1 MFEKIFFM
9 NKNSIIGIVLIIGIL
24 VGWSIWVTPSKEEIA
39 RQREIQD
46 SIYQANRARYIA
58 DSIRFMEAQKAA
70 EQQLSTQS
78 ETNVASDAVM
88 RDKYG
93 VFTTTAKGEEQLY
106 TIENDVLK
114 MTLTTKGAYV
124 KTVELKDYK
133 TWDSLPL
140 IGFDENT
147 SKFNLSFFASNRNVN
162 TIDLFFTPYLNNY
175 PYDGDGKI
183 VVGEK
188 PVVLS
193 FRACSDDLTDV
204 LNPNQYIEFTYTI
217 TKDEYMVDFDVKTV
231 NIKNIIASNT
241 NFITIDWYVDLLK
254 QEKAVDRYNGSNVY
268 YKFLSDD
275 VESLSGDRGGEK
287 DGEKD
292 LRANLKWLSFKQRFF
307 SYSLIAKDYFNS
319 AIVGLKTDVRSTNP
333 RYLKTMYAAVDVP
346 FDAFQENNTL
356 AMQFYFGPNSLKIMD
371 KYDLDLDK
379 QIPLGGKLVGWINR
393 YIVVNVF
400 DWLGSYGWNYGIV
413 ILVLTIIIKLALMP
427 FAYKSYQ
434 STAKMRVLKP
444 EIDEINAKYP
454 DEKDNMK
461 KQQAVMDLYKK
472 AGASPTSG
480 CLPMLLQLPI
490 LWAVFRF
497 FPSSIELR
505 QQPFLWADDL
515 STYDSI
521 LDLGFNIPF
530 YGDHVSLFTLLM
542 TVTTILYTYINNK
555 QMAATNQQGMK
566 GMKVMMYIMPIMFLG
581 LFNSYSA
588 GLSYYYMLV
597 NIITF
602 IQMYLFRVFTD
613 EDKLRKKIELAK
625 QRPVKKSRFQKRLEE
640 MQKQQQQAQRKR

>member
-193 FRACSDDLTDV
+193 FRAYSDDLTDV

-231 NIKNIIASNT
+231 NMKNIIASNT

-292 LRANLKWLSFKQRFF
+292 LRSNLKWLSFKQRFF

>member
-1 MFEKIFFM
+1 M
-9 NKNSIIGIVLIIGIL
+9 NKNSVIGIILIIGIL
-24 VGWSIWVTPSKEEIA
+24 VGWSIWMTPSKEEIA
-39 RQREIQD
+39 RQREYQDSIYRANRERYIQD
-46 SIYQANRARYIA
+46 SI
-58 DSIRFMEAQKAA
+58 RFVEAQRAA
-70 EQQLSTQS
+70 EQQ
-78 ETNVASDAVM
+78 EVAQLGNNEMSDAVM

-93 VFTTTAKGEEQLY
+93 VFATTATGEEQFY
-106 TIENDVLK
+106 TIENDVMK
-114 MTLTTKGAYV
+114 MTLASKGAFV

-133 TWDSLPL
+133 TWDSLAL
-140 IGFDENT
+140 ISFDENT
-147 SKFNLSFFASNRNVN
+147 TKFNLSFFASNRNIN
-162 TIDLFFTPYLNNY
+162 TIDLYFTPYLNNY
-175 PYDGDGKI
+175 PYDGDGNI
-183 VVGEK
+183 VVK
-188 PVVLS
+188 DQPISLT
-193 FRACSDDLTDV
+193 FRAFADDLSDQ
-204 LNPNQYIEFTYTI
+204 LNPNQYIEFTYTVA
-217 TKDEYMVDFDVKTV
+217 KDEYMIDFDVKTV
-231 NIKNIIASNT
+231 NMKNVIASNT
-241 NFITIDWYVDLLK
+241 NFVTLDWYVDLLK

-268 YKFLSDD
+268 YKFVSDD
-275 VESLSGDRGGEK
+275 VESISGNRGGEK

-307 SYSLIAKDYFNS
+307 SYSLIAKENFSS
-319 AIVGLKTDVRSTNP
+319 AVIGMKTDLRQQNP
-333 RYLKTMYAAVDVP
+333 RYLKTMYATVDVP
-346 FDAFQENNTL
+346 FDAFQETNDMP
-356 AMQFYFGPNSLKIMD
+356 MQFYFGPNSLKIMD

-413 ILVLTIIIKLALMP
+413 ILVLTIIIKIALMP

-444 EIDEINAKYP
+444 EIDEINAKFP
-454 DEKDNMK
+454 DERDNMK
-461 KQQAVMDLYKK
+461 KQQAIMDLYKK
-472 AGASPTSG
+472 AGASPTAG

-490 LWAVFRF
+490 LWAIFRF

-581 LFNSYSA
+581 LFNSYSS

-602 IQMYLFRVFTD
+602 LQMYLFRVFLDD
-613 EDKLRKKIELAK
+613 EKLRKKIELAK
-625 QRPVKKSRFQKRLEE
+625 QKPVKKSGFQKRLEE
-640 MQKQQQQAQRKR
+640 LQKQQQQMQRRK

>member
-1 MFEKIFFM
+1 M
-9 NKNSIIGIVLIIGIL
+9 NKNNIIGILLIIGIL
-24 VGWSIWVTPSKEEIA
+24 VGWSIWMTPSKEEIA
-39 RQREIQD
+39 RQKHIND
-46 SIYQANRARYIA
+46 SIYQANRARYIE
-58 DSIRFMEAQKAA
+58 DSIRFMESLKEADEITAQA
-70 EQQLSTQS
+70 EENPEQTQ
-78 ETNVASDAVM
+78 ALL
-88 RDKYG
+88 RDNYG
-93 VFTTTAKGEEQLY
+93 VFASVATGDEKIFTV
-106 TIENDVLK
+106 ENDVMK
-114 MTLTTKGAYV
+114 MTLTSKGAYV

-147 SKFNLSFFASNRNVN
+147 TKFNLSFFASNRSIN
-162 TIDLFFTPYLNNY
+162 TIDLFFTPYLNNE
-175 PYDGDGKI
+175 PIEGDENI
-183 VVGEK
+183 VVKDNPLTIRFKAFIDDGFEN
-188 PVVLS
+188 LN
-193 FRACSDDLTDV
+193 SDE
-204 LNPNQYIEFTYTI
+204 YIEFSYTV
-217 TKDEYMVDFDVKTV
+217 TKDEYMLDFDVKTV
-231 NIKNIIASNT
+231 NMKDVIASNT
-241 NFITIDWYVDLLK
+241 NFVTIDWYADILK
-254 QEKAVDRYNGSNVY
+254 QEKAVDRYNGSNIY
-268 YKFLSDD
+268 YKFVSDD

-292 LRANLKWLSFKQRFF
+292 LRSNLKWLSFKQRFF
-307 SYSLIAKDYFNS
+307 SYSLIAKENFNS
-319 AIVGLKTDVRSTNP
+319 AVIGMKTDPRQNNP
-333 RYLKTMYAAVDVP
+333 RYLKTMYATVDVP
-346 FDAFQENNTL
+346 FDGFKETNVIP
-356 AMQFYFGPNSLKIMD
+356 MQYYFGPNSLKVMD

-413 ILVLTIIIKLALMP
+413 ILVLTIIIKIALMP

-444 EIDEINAKYP
+444 EIDEISAKYP

-461 KQQAVMDLYKK
+461 KQQAIMDLYKK
-472 AGASPTSG
+472 AGANPTSG

-490 LWAVFRF
+490 LWAIFRF

-555 QMAATNQQGMK
+555 QMAATQQQGMK
-566 GMKVMMYIMPIMFLG
+566 GMKVMMYLMPIMFLG

-602 IQMYLFRVFTD
+602 LQMYLFRVFTD

-625 QRPVKKSRFQKRLEE
+625 QKPVKKSGFQKRLEE
-640 MQKQQQQAQRKR
+640 LQKQQQQMQRRR

>member
-193 FRACSDDLTDV
+193 FRAYSDDLTDV

-231 NIKNIIASNT
+231 NMKNIIASNT

-292 LRANLKWLSFKQRFF
+292 LRSNLKWLSFKQRFF

-346 FDAFQENNTL
+346 FDAFQDNNTL

-371 KYDLDLDK
+371 KYDHDLDK

>member
-133 TWDSLPL
+133 TWDSLPM

-193 FRACSDDLTDV
+193 FRAYSDDLTDV

-217 TKDEYMVDFDVKTV
+217 TKDEYMVYFDVKTV
-231 NIKNIIASNT
+231 NMKNIIASNT

-292 LRANLKWLSFKQRFF
+292 LRSNLKWLSFKQRFF

-566 GMKVMMYIMPIMFLG
+566 GMKVMLYIMPIMFLG

-597 NIITF
+597 NVITF
-602 IQMYLFRVFTD
+602 IQMYLFRVCTD